1 MTTHDFA
8 KWKGN
13 ESMDRTMIK
22 MDFQWVE
29 AATANMNY
37 QTNTKIMFAVYSV
50 ATLISGLSLKN
61 QTLKWSKMTTNHRA
75 GLESHGFLLLFP

>member
-1 MTTHDFA
+1 
-8 KWKGN
+8 
-13 ESMDRTMIK
+13 MIK
-22 MDFQWVE
+22 MDVQWVE

-61 QTLKWSKMTTNHRA
+61 QTLK
-75 GLESHGFLLLFP
+75 